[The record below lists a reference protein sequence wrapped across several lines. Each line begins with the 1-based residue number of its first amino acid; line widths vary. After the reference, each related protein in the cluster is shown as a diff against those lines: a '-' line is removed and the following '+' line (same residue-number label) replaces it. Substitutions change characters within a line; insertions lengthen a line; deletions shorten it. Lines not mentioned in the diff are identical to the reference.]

1 MAEKFKNVFVCTE
14 CGSSQP
20 KWMGKCPDCGAWNSF
35 VAEQVQKKVK
45 MSASPNIRR
54 SLVPLNRTDA
64 APTERLI
71 TGLTEFDRVLG
82 GGFVTGSVVLIGGEP
97 GIGKS
102 TLIMQVLARLK
113 GESLLYFSGEESEE
127 QLSLRARRLGID
139 NSHILVACE
148 NNLENILYQMENQRP
163 TAAVID
169 SIQTIYSDQ
178 FENVPGS
185 VTQVRECAGKIL
197 RLSKELNL
205 TTVFVGHITKDGMI
219 AGPKVLEHLVDTV
232 LYLEGSKNNFYR
244 TLRAV
249 KNRFGSTNEVGI
261 FEMKDHGLAAVENP
275 AGFFL
280 AERRQH
286 VAGSAVTVSMEGT
299 RPFLIEAQALV
310 TQTSYGTPQRSANG
324 IDYRRFVML
333 IAVLE
338 KRTGLPLRTQD
349 VFINLA
355 GGFKIDETAIDL
367 GVTAAIASS
376 FKDLPLEPTAAF
388 IGEVGLVGEVRSVPF
403 LENRVRETLKFG
415 YTTVYIPKSGLKV
428 LDKELKSRVTGI
440 ESLNQL
446 FGLIF

>member
-1 MAEKFKNVFVCTE
+1 MAEKFKNVFVCNQ
-14 CGSSQP
+14 CGAIQP
-20 KWMGKCPDCGAWNSF
+20 KWLGRCPECGAWNSL
-35 VAEQVQKKVK
+35 VAEQVQKKTRSVEN
-45 MSASPNIRR
+45 APVRR
-54 SLVPLNRTDA
+54 NLVSLNYTGG
-64 APTERLI
+64 APQERLL
-71 TGLTEFDRVLG
+71 TGIAEFDRVLG
-82 GGFVTGSVVLIGGEP
+82 GGFVPGSVVLIGGEP

-102 TLIMQVLARLK
+102 TLIMQALTCLK
-113 GESLLYFSGEESEE
+113 GGKLLYFSGEESEQ
-127 QLSLRARRLGID
+127 QLGLRARRLEIED
-139 NSHILVACE
+139 PRIMVACE
-148 NNLENILYQMENQRP
+148 NNLENILFQMESERP
-163 TAAVID
+163 AAVVID
-169 SIQTIYSDQ
+169 SIQTVYSDQ

-197 RLSKELNL
+197 RLSKELSL

-232 LYLEGSKNNFYR
+232 LYLEGGKNNFYR

-261 FEMKDHGLAAVENP
+261 FEMKDRGLAEVGNP
-275 AGFFL
+275 SGFFL
-280 AERRQH
+280 AERREH

-310 TQTSYGTPQRSANG
+310 TQSSYGTPQRSANG

-338 KRTGLPLRTQD
+338 KRAGLPLRTQD

-367 GVTAAIASS
+367 GVTAAVASS
-376 FKDLPLEPTAAF
+376 FKDQPLDSRAAF

-403 LENRVRETLKFG
+403 LENRIREALKFG
-415 YTTVYIPKSGLKV
+415 YANVYIPKSGLKV
-428 LDKELKSRVTGI
+428 IDKDLKTRVI
-440 ESLNQL
+440 PVESLGQV
-446 FGLIF
+446 FSRIF

>member
-1 MAEKFKNVFVCTE
+1 MADKSKNVFVCKE
-14 CGSSQP
+14 CGAVQP
-20 KWMGKCPDCGAWNSF
+20 KWLGKCPDCGAWNSF
-35 VAEQVQKKVK
+35 LVEKVQKRSK
-45 MSASPNIRR
+45 ASDALAIRR
-54 SLVPLNRTDA
+54 NLVPLNQA
-64 APTERLI
+64 HSASSERLI
-71 TGLTEFDRVLG
+71 TGISEFDRVLG
-82 GGFVTGSVVLIGGEP
+82 GGFVSGSVVLIGGEP

-102 TLIMQVLARLK
+102 TLIMQVLTKLK
-113 GESLLYFSGEESEE
+113 GDNLLYFSGEESEE
-127 QLSLRARRLGID
+127 QLALRARRLGIED
-139 NSHILVACE
+139 KRIYVACE
-148 NNLENILYQMENQRP
+148 NNLENILYQMEAQRP
-163 TAAVID
+163 TAVVID
-169 SIQTIYSDQ
+169 SIQTVFSDQ

-185 VTQVRECAGKIL
+185 VTQVRECAGKLL

-232 LYLEGSKNNFYR
+232 LYLEGGKSNFYR

-261 FEMKDHGLAAVENP
+261 FEMKDRGLIPVENP

-280 AERRQH
+280 SERRQH

-349 VFINLA
+349 VFVNLA
-355 GGFKIDETAIDL
+355 GGFRIDETAIDL
-367 GVTAAIASS
+367 GITAAVASS
-376 FKDLPLEPTAAF
+376 CKDVPLEPTATF
-388 IGEVGLVGEVRSVPF
+388 IGEVGLVGEVRGVPF
-403 LENRVRETLKFG
+403 LENRIREALKFG
-415 YTTVYIPKSGLKV
+415 YTTVYIPKSGMKV
-428 LDKELKSRVTGI
+428 LDKELKSKVTGI
-440 ESLNQL
+440 DSLSQL
-446 FGLIF
+446 FGHIF

>member
-1 MAEKFKNVFVCTE
+1 MPEKFKNVFVCNE
-14 CGSSQP
+14 CGSTQP
-20 KWMGKCPDCGAWNSF
+20 KWLGKCPDCGAWNSF
-35 VAEQVQKKVK
+35 VAEQVQKKSSTASSK
-45 MSASPNIRR
+45 MIRR
-54 SLVPLNRTDA
+54 SLVPLNSTNNT
-64 APTERLI
+64 PKERLL
-71 TGLTEFDRVLG
+71 TGIAEFDRVLG

-102 TLIMQVLARLK
+102 TLIMQALARLK
-113 GESLLYFSGEESEE
+113 GERLLYFSGEESEE
-127 QLSLRARRLGID
+127 QLSLRARRLEID
-139 NSHILVACE
+139 DSRILVACE
-148 NNLENILYQMENQRP
+148 NNLENILYQMESERP
-163 TAAVID
+163 AAAVID
-169 SIQTIYSDQ
+169 SIQTVYSDQ

-197 RLSKELNL
+197 HLSKELSL

-261 FEMKDHGLAAVENP
+261 FEMKDRGLIEVGNP
-275 AGFFL
+275 SGFFL
-280 AERRQH
+280 AERREH
-286 VAGSAVTVSMEGT
+286 VAGSAITVSMEGT

-310 TQTSYGTPQRSANG
+310 TQSSYGTPQRAANG

-333 IAVLE
+333 LAVLE
-338 KRTGLPLRTQD
+338 KRAGLPLRTQD

-367 GVTAAIASS
+367 GVTAAVASS
-376 FKDLPLEPTAAF
+376 FKDQPLDPTAVF

-403 LENRVRETLKFG
+403 LENRVKEALKFG
-415 YTTVYIPKSGLKV
+415 YTTIYIPKSGLRA
-428 LDKELKSRVTGI
+428 LDKDLKNKVTGV

-446 FGLIF
+446 FSRIF

>member
-169 SIQTIYSDQ
+169 SIQTVYSDQ

-197 RLSKELNL
+197 RLSK
-205 TTVFVGHITKDGMI
+205 
-219 AGPKVLEHLVDTV
+219 
-232 LYLEGSKNNFYR
+232 
-244 TLRAV
+244 
-249 KNRFGSTNEVGI
+249 
-261 FEMKDHGLAAVENP
+261 
-275 AGFFL
+275 
-280 AERRQH
+280 
-286 VAGSAVTVSMEGT
+286 
-299 RPFLIEAQALV
+299 
-310 TQTSYGTPQRSANG
+310 
-324 IDYRRFVML
+324 
-333 IAVLE
+333 
-338 KRTGLPLRTQD
+338 
-349 VFINLA
+349 
-355 GGFKIDETAIDL
+355 
-367 GVTAAIASS
+367 
-376 FKDLPLEPTAAF
+376 
-388 IGEVGLVGEVRSVPF
+388 
-403 LENRVRETLKFG
+403 
-415 YTTVYIPKSGLKV
+415 
-428 LDKELKSRVTGI
+428 
-440 ESLNQL
+440 
-446 FGLIF
+446 